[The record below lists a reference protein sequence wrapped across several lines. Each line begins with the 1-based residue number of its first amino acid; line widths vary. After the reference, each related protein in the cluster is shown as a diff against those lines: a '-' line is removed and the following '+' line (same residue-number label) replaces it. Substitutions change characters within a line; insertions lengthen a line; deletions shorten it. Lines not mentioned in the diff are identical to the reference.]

1 MRLRRLSAG
10 GAAILITGFAVLPAF
25 CEEDPAAAEGSA
37 GSNNSGSQQFNS
49 TSIWAKDDPSAWKIA
64 IYPIYVW
71 APVFGASIDFPN
83 ILPGG
88 GTGPG
93 GGIGGLHGKVSG
105 SFNGAAFAG
114 TDIEKSRLYF
124 HADGLWASISGSDS
138 NPVAHISTNFIYAT
152 ATGGYFILPGLSLDG
167 GVRRMGL
174 RLSAYVDDRPGISVK
189 PGIWDPII
197 GVTWKRYFGRKWMV
211 KAHLDGGGFGV
222 GSDVDVAASVRADW
236 RFVKHFG
243 VSMGAAALHFQFSK
257 DVFDNTRASRTLTMK
272 QTLWGPT
279 FGLGIY
285 F

>member
-1 MRLRRLSAG
+1 MRSRRLSTA
-10 GAAILITGFAVLPAF
+10 GAAVLATGLTVLPAF
-25 CEEDPAAAEGSA
+25 CEEDSAAPGGGA
-37 GSNNSGSQQFNS
+37 GSNNSNSQQFGS
-49 TSIWAKDDPSAWKIA
+49 TSIWEKDPSAWKIA

-71 APVFGASIDFPN
+71 APVFGASIDFPD
-83 ILPGG
+83 LGRPGGG
-88 GTGPG
+88 GTGG
-93 GGIGGLHGKVSG
+93 GGGLLHGTVSG

-114 TDIEKSRLYF
+114 ADIEKSRLYF
-124 HADGLWASISGSDS
+124 HIDGLWASISANDS
-138 NPVAHISTNFIYAT
+138 NPIVHISTNFIYAS
-152 ATGGYFILPGLSLDG
+152 ATGGYLILPGLSLDG

-174 RLSAYVDDRPGISVK
+174 KLSAYVDDRPGFSVK

-197 GVTWKRYFGRKWMV
+197 GVTWKHYLGRKWMV

-257 DVFDNTRASRTLTMK
+257 DVFNDTRASRTLTMK

>member
-1 MRLRRLSAG
+1 LCAA
-10 GAAILITGFAVLPAF
+10 GAAVLATGLAVLPAF
-25 CEEDPAAAEGSA
+25 CEEDSAAPGGGT
-37 GSNNSGSQQFNS
+37 GSNNSGSQQFGS
-49 TSIWAKDDPSAWKIA
+49 TSIWEKDDPSDWKIA
-64 IYPIYVW
+64 IYPIYIW
-71 APVFGASIDFPN
+71 APVFGASIDFPDVS
-83 ILPGG
+83 LPGG

-93 GGIGGLHGKVSG
+93 GGAGLGGLLHGKVSG
-105 SFNGAAFAG
+105 SFNGAVFAA

-124 HADGLWASISGSDS
+124 HVDGLWASLSGSDT
-138 NPVAHISTNFIYAT
+138 NPVVHISTNFIYAS
-152 ATGGYFILPGLSLDG
+152 ATGGYLILPGLSLDG

-174 RLSAYVDDRPGISVK
+174 RLSAYVDDRPGFSVK

-197 GVTWKRYFGRKWMV
+197 GVTWKHYLGRKWMV

-236 RFVKHFG
+236 RFVKHVG

-257 DVFDNTRASRTLTMK
+257 DVFNDTRASRTLTMK